1 MNDSASSD
9 DKRDPDPFRV
19 LGRVVAKHR
28 ILRLIGEGGMGAVYE
43 GEHVDLAER
52 RALKFC
58 HVHANPTTKQRA
70 VNEARI
76 GASVRHPAI
85 CLVYDFEWGPPDG
98 TTPVVVMELLQGRSL
113 IDDMIKSRR
122 LPWEEVF
129 RLMSSVCD
137 GLEAAHA
144 QGIVHR
150 DIKPDN
156 IFLTASG
163 PKIVDFGIA
172 KLSTQRVTRTGMTLF
187 TPLYASPE
195 QITNSKTVDAR
206 SDIYSCGVI
215 LYHSISGERMFPDRQ
230 GNGLIIAIL
239 QERPFAFR
247 DVAPF
252 VPDHVAAVID
262 RCVAKEPSQRYQS
275 AAALKAALEAALA
288 AGAGPLRAGS
298 DQRTLTPP
306 PSEAPTA
313 QLRPGRDPAAPREL
327 MPTAAGK
334 AAAYASSVLA
344 ASTARPERENHP
356 QTPATSASV
365 SSSARAAHAST
376 PALVPRANDQ
386 QRSALPIA
394 PARARS
400 IRSAVAALAA
410 SAVLI
415 AVAAVGWMLMRRPA
429 VVGTAAPSSA
439 RSIAPSTPASRVAA
453 ATRAQA
459 DSIPTRGHVRVVTT
473 PAGAAVL
480 IAGHIVGHAPVD
492 VVGEKDQ
499 LVRVRLEL
507 EGYTPRDD
515 DVMPSV
521 EGGEADFTLQP
532 AGASPITTQQRKH
545 RRYPSMPTAE
555 PHEATTTPK
564 PVLDENAPVD
574 PFR

>member
-1 MNDSASSD
+1 VNESAPSD

-43 GEHVDLAER
+43 GEHVELGER

-58 HVHANPTTKQRA
+58 HVHANPSIKQRA
-70 VNEARI
+70 VNEAKI

-98 TTPVVVMELLQGRSL
+98 TTPVVVMELLQGRPF
-113 IDDMIKSRR
+113 IDDMIKSRS

-144 QGIVHR
+144 QGVVHR

-172 KLSTQRVTRTGMTLF
+172 KLSTARVTRTGMTLF

-195 QITNSKTVDAR
+195 QITNSKTVEAR

-215 LYHSISGERMFPDRQ
+215 LYHSISGQRMFPDRQ
-230 GNGLIIAIL
+230 GNGLILAIL
-239 QERPFAFR
+239 QERPSPFR
-247 DVAPF
+247 DVAPS

-262 RCVAKEPSQRYQS
+262 RCVAKEPGQRYPS
-275 AAALKAALEAALA
+275 AAALKAALEGSLS
-288 AGAGPLRAGS
+288 AGAGPLRAAA

-313 QLRPGRDPAAPREL
+313 QLRPSRDPAAPREL
-327 MPTAAGK
+327 MTTAAGK
-334 AAAYASSVLA
+334 AVPHPRVLAAASLAAPEREQEPETPRTPARAPSSANTAYAS
-344 ASTARPERENHP
+344 T
-356 QTPATSASV
+356 
-365 SSSARAAHAST
+365 
-376 PALVPRANDQ
+376 
-386 QRSALPIA
+386 PIA
-394 PARARS
+394 PASAPPRENDRQRPVRRPARARGRNSCVAIGVTS
-400 IRSAVAALAA
+400 IAIVAGATVAMFARKAPDASIPPSAVAPSITKSAA
-410 SAVLI
+410 SAS
-415 AVAAVGWMLMRRPA
+415 AVSSL
-429 VVGTAAPSSA
+429 SSA
-439 RSIAPSTPASRVAA
+439 AS
-453 ATRAQA
+453 
-459 DSIPTRGHVRVVTT
+459 GHVRVLTT
-473 PAGAAVL
+473 PPGAAVSV
-480 IAGHIVGHAPVD
+480 AGYVIGRTPVD
-492 VVGEKDQ
+492 VSGAKDR
-499 LVRVRLEL
+499 LVSVRLEL
-507 EGYTPRDD
+507 EGYTPREDE
-515 DVMPSV
+515 VMPSA
-521 EGGEADFTLQP
+521 EGGEAQFSLQP
-532 AGASPITTQQRKH
+532 IGATAIAKPPRKQHRHSP
-545 RRYPSMPTAE
+545 SSAPTVE
-555 PHEATTTPK
+555 PRETPPAK